1 METQPDLRELLALF
15 NAHDVAFVIVG
26 AHALAH
32 HGAPR
37 FSGDL
42 DLLVQPAAENAERI
56 LRALDAFGFGSIG
69 LTQEDFLGADKV
81 VQLGVAPVRVD
92 LMTTLTGVTW
102 EEALSG
108 CSNGQYGGVPV
119 RYLGREE
126 LVRNKR
132 ALGRAKDLA
141 DIEALGAR

>member
-1 METQPDLRELLALF
+1 MEPQPDFKELLALF
-15 NAHDVAFVIVG
+15 NAQRVEYLVVG
-26 AHALAH
+26 AYALAF

-37 FSGDL
+37 YTGDI
-42 DLLVQPAAENAERI
+42 DLLVRPSPDNAKAILAALA
-56 LRALDAFGFGSIG
+56 DFGFASLG
-69 LTQEDFLGADKV
+69 LSEGDFLQPDRV
-81 VQLGVAPVRVD
+81 IQLGVPPVRID
-92 LMTTLTGVTW
+92 LLTSLTGVTW